1 MHVRRQIR
9 GRSGGALAGVA
20 CAGGVPSRL
29 AARGEM
35 VVSGGGFGL
44 VTALALL
51 LIVAALA
58 TAGAWIFELKHERK
72 WKDMH
77 DGTHADTQ
85 ADANS

>member
-1 MHVRRQIR
+1 M
-9 GRSGGALAGVA
+9 
-20 CAGGVPSRL
+20 
-29 AARGEM
+29 
-35 VVSGGGFGL
+35 
-44 VTALALL
+44 TALALL

-85 ADANS
+85 ADTYAYADVVAGGP